1 MGNIGA
7 IKSEDQLTGKLS
19 ANRRISGKINAKG
32 TLSGRLS
39 KKNRIKGHISF
50 PGSIK
55 GYIRGEQKLI
65 GVIQP
70 STDTEC
76 HHKEYDGEY
85 EVIPKA
91 YEKTVLET
99 NKRIMKD
106 NITVH
111 EIPITIVTNL
121 SGGSTAC
128 IG

>member
-1 MGNIGA
+1 MGSIGA
-7 IKSEDQLTGKLS
+7 IKIEDHLTGKLS
-19 ANRRISGKINAKG
+19 ANRRISGK
-32 TLSGRLS
+32 
-39 KKNRIKGHISF
+39 
-50 PGSIK
+50 
-55 GYIRGEQKLI
+55 IRGEQKLI

-70 STDTEC
+70 STDSEC
-76 HHKEYDGEY
+76 HHREYDGEY